1 MLSFRRKKI
10 ICLIKKFLFEK
21 RRVKSGKKLK
31 SVVTLR
37 TLKRAMLEIC
47 RSISEC
53 IENVDDEE
61 VDTLVELL
69 LEGWKNNKRIFVT
82 GAGRSGLMGRAFA
95 MRLMHLGY
103 EVFVVG
109 ETITPAVREGDIL
122 IAISGSGRTKLVV
135 ETSKI
140 AKEEIG
146 AKVVAITSYPD
157 SPLGKIADHVV
168 VVAGRTKNE
177 LGDDYISRQMKG
189 EHSPLTPL
197 GTLFESNVLA
207 FLDGLIA
214 ELMEK
219 TGKKEEDL
227 KRNHATLE

>member
-1 MLSFRRKKI
+1 M
-10 ICLIKKFLFEK
+10 
-21 RRVKSGKKLK
+21 
-31 SVVTLR
+31 R
-37 TLKRAMLEIC
+37 TLKKAMFEIC
-47 RSISEC
+47 KSISDC
-53 IENVDDEE
+53 IENVNDEE
-61 VDTLVELL
+61 VNRLVELL
-69 LEGWKNNKRIFVT
+69 IDGWKNNKRVFVT

-109 ETITPAVREGDIL
+109 ETITPAVRKGDIL
-122 IAISGSGRTKLVV
+122 IAISGSGTTKLVL

-157 SPLGKIADHVV
+157 SPLGKMADHVV
-168 VVAGRTKNE
+168 VVKGRTKSDVE
-177 LGDDYISRQMKG
+177 SDYLSRQMRG

-214 ELMEK
+214 ELMER
-219 TGKKEEDL
+219 TGKKEKDL
-227 KRNHATLE
+227 EQNHAKPDGVVAALKGEE

>member
-1 MLSFRRKKI
+1 M
-10 ICLIKKFLFEK
+10 
-21 RRVKSGKKLK
+21 
-31 SVVTLR
+31 R

-47 RSISEC
+47 RSISDC
-53 IENVDDEE
+53 IENINDEE
-61 VDTLVELL
+61 VDKLVELL
-69 LEGWKNNKRIFVT
+69 LEVWRKKKRVFVA

-122 IAISGSGRTKLVV
+122 IAISGSGTTKLVL
-135 ETSKI
+135 ETTKI

-157 SPLGKIADHVV
+157 SPLGKMADHVV
-168 VVAGRTKNE
+168 VVKGRTKSDIE
-177 LGDDYISRQMKG
+177 GDYLSRQIKG
-189 EHSPLTPL
+189 EHFPLTPL

-227 KRNHATLE
+227 SKNHAKPDGVIAALKGEE

>member
-1 MLSFRRKKI
+1 
-10 ICLIKKFLFEK
+10 
-21 RRVKSGKKLK
+21 
-31 SVVTLR
+31 LR
-37 TLKRAMLEIC
+37 TLKKAMFEIC
-47 RSISEC
+47 KSISDC
-53 IENVDDEE
+53 IENVNDEE
-61 VDTLVELL
+61 VNRLVELL
-69 LEGWKNNKRIFVT
+69 IDGWKNNKRVFVT

-109 ETITPAVREGDIL
+109 ETITPAVRKGDIL
-122 IAISGSGRTKLVV
+122 IAISGSGTTKLVL

-157 SPLGKIADHVV
+157 SPLGKMADHVV
-168 VVAGRTKNE
+168 VVKGRTKSDVE
-177 LGDDYISRQMKG
+177 SDYLSRQMRG

-214 ELMEK
+214 ELMER
-219 TGKKEEDL
+219 TGKKEKDL
-227 KRNHATLE
+227 EQNHAKPDGVVAALKGEE

>member
-1 MLSFRRKKI
+1 MKK
-10 ICLIKKFLFEK
+10 
-21 RRVKSGKKLK
+21 
-31 SVVTLR
+31 
-37 TLKRAMLEIC
+37 AMFEIC
-47 RSISEC
+47 KSISDC
-53 IENVDDEE
+53 IENVNDEE
-61 VDTLVELL
+61 VNRLVELL
-69 LEGWKNNKRIFVT
+69 IDGWKNNKRVFVT

-109 ETITPAVREGDIL
+109 ETITPAVRKGDIL
-122 IAISGSGRTKLVV
+122 IAISGSGTTKLVL

-157 SPLGKIADHVV
+157 SPLGKMADHVV
-168 VVAGRTKNE
+168 VVKGRTKSDVE
-177 LGDDYISRQMKG
+177 SDYLSRQMRG

-214 ELMEK
+214 ELMER
-219 TGKKEEDL
+219 TGKKEKDL
-227 KRNHATLE
+227 EQNHAKPDGVVAALKGEE

>member
-1 MLSFRRKKI
+1 VSRI
-10 ICLIKKFLFEK
+10 EVK
-21 RRVKSGKKLK
+21 RWK

-47 RSISEC
+47 KSISDC
-53 IENVDDEE
+53 IENINDDE
-61 VDTLVELL
+61 VDQLVNLL
-69 LEGWKNNKRIFVT
+69 IEGWKNSKRIFIT

-103 EVFVVG
+103 DVFVVG
-109 ETITPAVREGDIL
+109 ETITPALREGDIL

-140 AKEEIG
+140 AKEDIR
-146 AKVVAITSYPD
+146 AKVIAITSYPD
-157 SPLGKIADHVV
+157 SPLGRIADHVV
-168 VVAGRTKNE
+168 VVKGRTKYS
-177 LGDDYISRQMKG
+177 LRDDYISRQIKG

-197 GTLFESNVLA
+197 GTLFESSVLA

-219 TGKKEEDL
+219 TGKREEDL
-227 KRNHATLE
+227 LKQHSTLE

>member
-1 MLSFRRKKI
+1 MEWYREWCRKNW
-10 ICLIKKFLFEK
+10 
-21 RRVKSGKKLK
+21 K
-31 SVVTLR
+31 SVVALR
-37 TLKRAMLEIC
+37 ILKEAMLEIC
-47 RSISEC
+47 RSISDC
-53 IENVDDEE
+53 VKNVNDEE
-61 VDTLVELL
+61 VDKLIDLL
-69 LEGWKNNKRIFVT
+69 LEIWKNNKRVFVT

-109 ETITPAVREGDIL
+109 ETITPALREGDIL
-122 IAISGSGRTKLVV
+122 IAISGSGTTKLVL

-168 VVAGRTKNE
+168 VVKGRTKSE
-177 LGDDYISRQMKG
+177 VESDYLSRQMRG

-219 TGKKEEDL
+219 TGKKEKDL
-227 KRNHATLE
+227 ERNHAKPDGVVAALKGEE

>member
-1 MLSFRRKKI
+1 LEWYREWCRKNW
-10 ICLIKKFLFEK
+10 
-21 RRVKSGKKLK
+21 K
-31 SVVTLR
+31 SVVALR
-37 TLKRAMLEIC
+37 ILKEAMLEIC
-47 RSISEC
+47 RSISDC
-53 IENVDDEE
+53 VKNVNDEE
-61 VDTLVELL
+61 VDKLIDLL
-69 LEGWKNNKRIFVT
+69 LEIWKNNKRVFVT

-109 ETITPAVREGDIL
+109 ETITPALREGDIL
-122 IAISGSGRTKLVV
+122 IAISGSGTTKLVL

-168 VVAGRTKNE
+168 VVKGRTKSE
-177 LGDDYISRQMKG
+177 VESDYLSRQMRG

-219 TGKKEEDL
+219 TGKKEKDL
-227 KRNHATLE
+227 ERNHAKPDGVVAALKGEE

>member
-1 MLSFRRKKI
+1 MF
-10 ICLIKKFLFEK
+10 
-21 RRVKSGKKLK
+21 
-31 SVVTLR
+31 
-37 TLKRAMLEIC
+37 EIC
-47 RSISEC
+47 KSISDC
-53 IENVDDEE
+53 IENVNDEE
-61 VDTLVELL
+61 VNRLVELL
-69 LEGWKNNKRIFVT
+69 IDGWKNNKRVFVT

-109 ETITPAVREGDIL
+109 ETITPAVRKGDIL
-122 IAISGSGRTKLVV
+122 IAISGSGTTKLVL

-157 SPLGKIADHVV
+157 SPLGKMADHVV
-168 VVAGRTKNE
+168 VVKGRTKSDVE
-177 LGDDYISRQMKG
+177 SDYLSRQMRG

-214 ELMEK
+214 ELMER
-219 TGKKEEDL
+219 TGKKEKDL
-227 KRNHATLE
+227 EQNHAKPDGVVAALKGEE

>member
-1 MLSFRRKKI
+1 
-10 ICLIKKFLFEK
+10 
-21 RRVKSGKKLK
+21 
-31 SVVTLR
+31 
-37 TLKRAMLEIC
+37 MLEIC
-47 RSISEC
+47 RSIADC
-53 IENVDDEE
+53 VENINDKE
-61 VDTLVELL
+61 VDRLIKLL
-69 LEGWKNNKRIFVT
+69 LEGWEKNKRVFVT

-122 IAISGSGRTKLVV
+122 IAISGSGTTKLVL

-157 SPLGKIADHVV
+157 SPLGKMADHVV
-168 VVAGRTKNE
+168 IVKGRTKSDVE
-177 LGDDYISRQMKG
+177 GDYLSRQMKG
-189 EHSPLTPL
+189 KHSPLTPL

-214 ELMEK
+214 ELMER

-227 KRNHATLE
+227 AKNHAKPDGVIAALKGEE